1 MAEKSILELLD
12 EKENKPSILDLI
24 NEEDDDDP
32 NVFVSALAGI
42 GSGAIKIPTGFV
54 SLGAELVDLGF
65 GTEYAAELDEYFD
78 KLNPFD
84 ELAEQTL
91 AGKITEGITQF
102 VIPGIGG
109 YKLGAG
115 ATKALL
121 TNASTIGTKVAKGAI
136 NAKKTGKALDK
147 AKYKKVSPKSKRIVE
162 EKSTRNKLSLKEK
175 ALVGA
180 GGITGSALGEAA
192 VYEQDLD
199 TILGDVL
206 GFDPL
211 KTDDE
216 LRSEDRLEASRR
228 LLNRF
233 KFGIESG
240 LIGAA
245 AGSLV
250 SGFSKAAKIG
260 SKARFEGDFIDRI
273 FGRIRNSLTPE
284 GNVGKEFF
292 PRLREADD
300 TISAVGEIAVNEA
313 SKLQDVAME
322 IASSAKLTN
331 IFGKVSA
338 KKENVATFK
347 KFQELIQKRLEN
359 FGTATKSK
367 NKVDYEY
374 VGNDASKK
382 AKDDLYKFLKKDL
395 KIDDKT
401 IQRLDDSIYG
411 GRNQIDVFSDRV
423 NELAKTIMDE
433 ADTSIKSSLKYNPV
447 TKKLEEI
454 DPGVKELLDDL
465 TKPNIGSKKFDLAVK
480 GLKKHFTD
488 INKKELIPFIDN
500 FVDAKKIRTAAT
512 ANIGK
517 YLNLDYQIFKN
528 SKGGIFARGMAK
540 YKPADDAYIKA
551 DNFFFGKLYNK
562 YAATLTPTIEKAVR
576 KGMPK
581 LNAKQ
586 IKAEVAKRVRDT
598 INKQPEEI
606 EKLQNKASELTAF
619 LVERSGKGLDEV
631 NEAFKNVPKELES
644 LGLSIDQGVLKQR
657 KLPDELKDLFGEI
670 RDPFYNVAN
679 TLSKQAQFIAK
690 YDAFDG
696 LFNASKNK
704 AGKSEIF
711 FDADE
716 LPSVAAKMNIGKQ
729 AFKQIETSGPLKT
742 ALDGKFTFAEVADTL
757 NGQSEQLTGL
767 LNNTFY
773 KWAVLYPKSIS
784 NQSKTIFNPFTHIR
798 NFISAAAFT
807 TMNGNILFQNP
818 ANTYRIFKEA
828 LKDGFNSGSEEAVK
842 RKIKHQRLGI
852 YGTNPVAAETEALAK
867 ATGTDLADGK
877 FNQAIDTMGL
887 GLVNKVLRFGRKMYV
902 AEDNVFKRINFE
914 AETGSMSKN
923 LQNKGLTKE
932 NFKKKIQTDEKLV
945 KDLERLVGRKIGTET
960 NPLDDPLFR
969 KNLYKP
975 GGTRAYKE
983 LAYSSNVTDRELFE
997 TFSENMAANI
1007 TKNNIPNY
1015 EYVGSFIKKLRNY
1028 PLGTFVSFPAE
1039 IIRTGI
1045 NTLQRGAREALTPGF
1060 RATGLRR
1067 LAGTVTTG
1075 AVFPVGLVE
1084 LGKSLYDVSE
1094 DEIRALR
1101 RIVPSWSENGRLM
1114 PAGRNK
1120 DGTLKYS
1127 DLSYIYPYDT
1137 LIRPATTLFN
1147 EIATGEAT
1155 GESVNVSLVQAGIK
1169 SMSEIAK
1176 PFVSEAIFT
1185 EAVLDLFVRGGETR
1199 EGFRVF
1205 NQSEDMGD
1213 KIVDAGLH
1221 VIATVT
1227 PLGLPQAT
1235 RLFRSATKRE
1245 DRHGRVYDLEDEVKG
1260 IFGFRAIDSDPKRAA
1275 PFVILDFQKKER
1287 SAKSLFTSEALRGGR
1302 VDPASIVEAYIKSE
1316 RVRFENFKA
1325 LKEDIDALRTLG
1337 LSEAEISKQLA
1348 RLPKNIRGAIYS
1360 GKFIPNMPT
1369 KGTYKLAIDKA
1380 KDLSEELGAEID
1392 ASIFTALPYISEIFA
1407 QNVGKSMTDDF
1418 DEGIV
1423 IPEELFKK
1431 QEIKKEPVTPSFVA
1445 PESDLLSSTGPGSV
1459 VTGQGPTVQG
1469 STLDPVTQEAILTD
1483 MSTEEAIA
1491 KRRGTI

>member
-1 MAEKSILELLD
+1 MPPEEKIDFSKIIGG
-12 EKENKPSILDLI
+12 EKIDFSKITP
-24 NEEDDDDP
+24 EEEPKKITEEEDDDP
-32 NVFVSALAGI
+32 NVFLSALAGI
-42 GSGAIKIPTGFV
+42 GSGVIKIPTGFV

-121 TNASTIGTKVAKGAI
+121 ANASTIGTKVAKGALQ
-136 NAKKTGKALDK
+136 AKKAGKALDK
-147 AKYKKVSPKSKRIVE
+147 SKYKKVAPKSKRIVE
-162 EKSTRNKLSLKEK
+162 EKSTRNKLGLKEK

-192 VYEQDLD
+192 VYDQDLD

-216 LRSEDRLEASRR
+216 LKSDERLEASRR
-228 LLNRF
+228 LLNRAR
-233 KFGIESG
+233 FGIESG

-245 AGSLV
+245 AGSIV

-300 TISAVGEIAVNEA
+300 TISAAGEIAVNEA

-322 IASSAKLTN
+322 IASGAKLTN
-331 IFGKVSA
+331 IFGKI
-338 KKENVATFK
+338 KDQKQFG
-347 KFQELIQKRLEN
+347 KFQELLQRRLEN
-359 FGTATKSK
+359 FGSAKK
-367 NKVDYEY
+367 ADNGVDYNY
-374 VGNDASKK
+374 GATDTSKK
-382 AKDDLYKFLKKDL
+382 AKDDLFKFLKNDL
-395 KIDDKT
+395 KADAKT
-401 IQRLDDSIYG
+401 IQRLDDSLYG
-411 GRNQIDVFSDRV
+411 ARNQIDVFSDRV
-423 NELAKTIMDE
+423 NELAETIMKE
-433 ADTSIKSSLKYNPV
+433 ADSTVRPVIKD
-447 TKKLEEI
+447 
-454 DPGVKELLDDL
+454 DPGVLKLLENL
-465 TKPNIGSKKFDLAVK
+465 TKQNLGTKAGKKQYDLALK
-480 GLKKHFTD
+480 GLKKHLTDVNRKDLIPLLDNFTD
-488 INKKELIPFIDN
+488 
-500 FVDAKKIRTAAT
+500 AKRIRTAAT
-512 ANIGK
+512 SNIGQ
-517 YLNLDYQIFKN
+517 YLNLDYKIFKT
-528 SKGGIFARGMAK
+528 SKGGLFASGMAK
-540 YKPADDAYIKA
+540 YKPSDEAYIKA

-562 YAATLTPTIEKAVR
+562 YAATITPAIEKTVR
-576 KGMPK
+576 KTMPE

-586 IKAEVAKRVRDT
+586 TKAEIAKRVKDT
-598 INKQPEEI
+598 INRDPKKIEE
-606 EKLQNKASELTAF
+606 LSDKASELTAF

-696 LFNASKNK
+696 LFKASKNK

-716 LPSVAAKMNIGKQ
+716 LPSVAAKMNVSKQ

-767 LNNTFY
+767 LNNNLY

-784 NQSKTIFNPFTHIR
+784 NQSKTIFNPFTHVR
-798 NFISAAAFT
+798 NFISAIAFT

-852 YGTNPVAAETEALAK
+852 YGTNPIAAETEALAK

-902 AEDNVFKRINFE
+902 AEDNVFKRVNFE
-914 AETGSMSKN
+914 SETGSMMKN
-923 LQNKGLTKE
+923 LQNRGLTKE
-932 NFKKKIQTDEKLV
+932 NFKQKIQTDKKLV
-945 KDLERLVGRKIGTET
+945 KDLERLIGRKIGTET

-975 GGTRAYKE
+975 GGARAYKE
-983 LAYSSNVTDRELFE
+983 LAYSSNVADRELFE
-997 TFSENMAANI
+997 TFTENMAANI

-1015 EYVGSFIKKLRNY
+1015 EYVGSLIKKLRNY

-1045 NTLQRGAREALTPGF
+1045 NTVQRGAREALTPGF

-1067 LAGTVTTG
+1067 LAGTATTG
-1075 AVFPVGLVE
+1075 VVFPAGIIE
-1084 LGKSLYDVSE
+1084 LQKSRYDVSE

-1101 RIVPSWSENGRLM
+1101 RIVPSWSENGLLM
-1114 PAGRNK
+1114 PAGRDK

-1127 DLSYIYPYDT
+1127 DISYIYPYDT
-1137 LIRPATTLFN
+1137 LVRPATTLFN
-1147 EIATGEAT
+1147 EISKGEAT
-1155 GESVNVSLVQAGIK
+1155 GESVNASLVQAGVK
-1169 SMSEIAK
+1169 SMSEIMK
-1176 PFVSEAIFT
+1176 PFISEAIFV
-1185 EAVLDLFVRGGETR
+1185 EAANDIIFRGGLTR
-1199 EGFRVF
+1199 EGYRVF
-1205 NQSEDMGD
+1205 NPED
-1213 KIVDAGLH
+1213 DAGD
-1221 VIATVT
+1221 IAVDIGMHLLDTLT
-1227 PLGLPQAT
+1227 PLGVPQAT
-1235 RLFRSATKRE
+1235 RLVRSATKRE
-1245 DRHGRVYDLEDEVKG
+1245 DKHGRVYDLEDEVKG

-1275 PFVILDFQKKER
+1275 PFIILDFQKKER
-1287 SAKSLFTSEALRGGR
+1287 NAKNLFTSSVLKGGR
-1302 VDPASIVEAYIKSE
+1302 VDPASIVDAYIKSE
-1316 RVRFENFKA
+1316 RARFENFKN
-1325 LKEDIDALRTLG
+1325 LKEDVDALRELG
-1337 LSEAEISKQLA
+1337 LSDAEISKQLG

-1360 GKFIPNMPT
+1360 GKFIPNLPT
-1369 KGTYKLAIDKA
+1369 KGTYTLAVDKA
-1380 KDLSEELGAEID
+1380 KDLSEELGAEVS
-1392 ASIFTALPYISEIFA
+1392 ASIFEALPYIREIYK
-1407 QNVGKSMTDDF
+1407 QNMQKSMTDDF
-1418 DEGIV
+1418 DEGITL
-1423 IPEELFKK
+1423 PEELFKK
-1431 QEIKKEPVTPSFVA
+1431 QDIKKEPVTPKIDFNQLF
-1445 PESDLLSSTGPGSV
+1445 SDTGPGSV
-1459 VTGQGPTVQG
+1459 VTGQGPTIQGQG
-1469 STLDPVTQEAILTD
+1469 STIGQQDVRFRKGTLTD
-1483 MSTEEAIA
+1483 PTERLIA
-1491 KRRGTI
+1491 GVD

>member
-12 EKENKPSILDLI
+12 EKENKPSILDLTKEEEPKKI
-24 NEEDDDDP
+24 TEEDDDDP

-42 GSGAIKIPTGFV
+42 GSGVIKIPTGFV

-65 GTEYAAELDEYFD
+65 GTQYAAELDEYFD

-84 ELAEQTL
+84 EIAEQTL

-102 VIPGIGG
+102 IIPGIGG
-109 YKLGAG
+109 YKLGAS

-121 TNASTIGTKVAKGAI
+121 ANSSTIGTKVAKKALE
-136 NAKKTGKALDK
+136 AKRVGKALDK
-147 AKYKKVSPKSKRIVE
+147 AKYKKVTPKSKRIVE
-162 EKSTRNKLSLKEK
+162 EKSIRNRAGLKEK

-180 GGITGSALGEAA
+180 GGLTGSALGEAA
-192 VYEQDLD
+192 VYEQDID
-199 TILGDVL
+199 TIFGDVL

-211 KTDDE
+211 KTDDNIKA
-216 LRSEDRLEASRR
+216 EDRLEASRR

-245 AGSLV
+245 AGSII

-260 SKARFEGDFIDRI
+260 SKARFEGDFVDRI
-273 FGRIRNSLTPE
+273 FGKIRNSLTPE
-284 GNVGKEFF
+284 GNVGKDFF

-300 TISAVGEIAVNEA
+300 TISAAGEIAVNEA
-313 SKLQDVAME
+313 SKIQDVAME

-331 IFGKVSA
+331 IFGKI
-338 KKENVATFK
+338 KDQKQFG
-347 KFQELIQKRLEN
+347 KFQELIQRRLEN
-359 FGTATKSK
+359 FGSATKSK

-374 VGNDASKK
+374 AGNDASKK

-401 IQRLDDSIYG
+401 IQKLDDSIYG

-423 NELAKTIMDE
+423 NELAGTIMKE
-433 ADTSIKSSLKYNPV
+433 ADSTVRSVIK
-447 TKKLEEI
+447 E
-454 DPGVKELLDDL
+454 DPGVIKLLDDL
-465 TKPNIGSKKFDLAVK
+465 NSQNIGVKAGRAKFDLAVK
-480 GLKKHFTD
+480 GLKKHLSD
-488 INKKELIPFIDN
+488 VNRKDLLPFVDN
-500 FVDAKKIRTAAT
+500 FVDAKRIRTAAT

-517 YLNLDYQIFKN
+517 YLNLDYKIFKT
-528 SKGGIFARGMAK
+528 SKGGIFASGMSK
-540 YKPADDAYIKA
+540 YKPSDDAYIKA

-562 YAATLTPTIEKAVR
+562 YAATITPAIEKAVR

-586 IKAEVAKRVRDT
+586 IKAEIGKRVRDT
-598 INKQPEEI
+598 INKDPGKIEE
-606 EKLQNKASELTAF
+606 LQNKASELTAF

-657 KLPDELKDLFGEI
+657 KLPDELKDLFGEV

-696 LFNASKNK
+696 LFTASKNK

-767 LNNTFY
+767 LNNTLY
-773 KWAVLYPKSIS
+773 KYAVLYPKSIS

-798 NFISAAAFT
+798 NFISAVAFT

-818 ANTYRIFKEA
+818 ANTYRIFREA
-828 LKDGFNSGSEEAVK
+828 IADGFKPGSEEAVK

-852 YGTNPVAAETEALAK
+852 YGTNPIAAETEALAK

-887 GLVNKVLRFGRKMYV
+887 GMLSKVLRFGKKMYV
-902 AEDNVFKRINFE
+902 AEDNVFKRVNFE
-914 AETGSMSKN
+914 SETGSMLKN
-923 LQNKGLTKE
+923 LEGRGLTKT
-932 NFKKKIQTDEKLV
+932 NFKQKIQTDKKLI
-945 KDLERLVGRKIGTET
+945 KDLERLIGRKIGTEA
-960 NPLDDPLFR
+960 NPFDDPLFR
-969 KNLYKP
+969 KTLYKP
-975 GGTRAYKE
+975 GGARAYKE
-983 LAYSSNVTDRELFE
+983 LAYSSKVADNELLE
-997 TFSENMAANI
+997 TFSENMAANV

-1015 EYVGSFIKKLRNY
+1015 EYVGSLIKKLRNY

-1039 IIRTGI
+1039 ILRTGI
-1045 NTLQRGAREALTPGF
+1045 NTIQRGAREATTEGF
-1060 RATGLRR
+1060 RATGFRR
-1067 LAGTVTTG
+1067 LAGAITTG

-1094 DEIRALR
+1094 DELRALR
-1101 RIVPSWSENGRLM
+1101 RIVPSWSENGTLM
-1114 PAGRNK
+1114 PAGRDK

-1127 DLSYIYPYDT
+1127 DLSYIYPYDV
-1137 LIRPATTLFN
+1137 LIRPATTVFN
-1147 EIATGEAT
+1147 EIAKGEAT
-1155 GESVNVSLVQAGIK
+1155 GESLNVSLAQAGIK
-1169 SMSEIAK
+1169 SMAELAK

-1185 EAVLDLFVRGGETR
+1185 EAALDLLVRGGKTR
-1199 EGFRVF
+1199 EGFRIF
-1205 NQSEDMGD
+1205 NPQDDLGEI
-1213 KIVDAGLH
+1213 IVNAGMH
-1221 VIATVT
+1221 IIDTVT

-1235 RLFRSATKRE
+1235 RLVRSATKRE
-1245 DRHGRVYDLEDEVKG
+1245 DRHGRVYDMEDELKG
-1260 IFGFRAIDSDPKRAA
+1260 IFGFRAIKSDPKRAA
-1275 PFVILDFQKKER
+1275 PFVILDFQKKEKD
-1287 SAKSLFTSEALRGGR
+1287 AKGLFTSSVLKGGR
-1302 VDPASIVEAYIKSE
+1302 VSPASVVEAYIKSE
-1316 RVRFENFKA
+1316 RARFENFKS
-1325 LKEDIDALRTLG
+1325 LKADIDALKTLG
-1337 LSEAEISKQLA
+1337 LGDDVIAKQLN
-1348 RLPKNIRGAIYS
+1348 RLPRNVRAAIYS
-1360 GKFIPNMPT
+1360 GEFIPNMPT
-1369 KGTYKLAIDKA
+1369 KGTYALAIDKA
-1380 KDLSEELGAEID
+1380 KDLSDKLGGEVN
-1392 ASIFTALPYISEIFA
+1392 ASIFEALPYIREIFK
-1407 QNVGKSMTDDF
+1407 NNLKKSMTDDF

-1431 QEIKKEPVTPSFVA
+1431 QEIQKEPEPVLPPIT
-1445 PESDLLSSTGPGSV
+1445 DLLSSV
-1459 VTGQGPTVQG
+1459 NQGQQG
-1469 STLDPVTQEAILTD
+1469 STNTNVDARFRE
-1483 MSTEEAIA
+1483 
-1491 KRRGTI
+1491 GTITDPTNRAIGKLS